1 MVEETVGRKKL
12 MKKLKAEQK
21 KNADVR
27 ARKSAKVGGGT
38 LTERAK
44 KASAKAPEKRGLPA
58 RVDQPRGNV
67 NRANPPKEIRLKG
80 EGGTGRA
87 VKDVRF
93 KPVPLGEK
101 PKLLGGPRALAG
113 TGARMGLTRAAQWAT
128 GPVGFL
134 VGMTTPAGEGSD
146 KPSGPLMK
154 GGKQPGYRY
163 RDDQIA
169 DRAGKGDRVT
179 TSERAVAPS
188 VSREGKT
195 DRAPPKPRPK
205 PERKAER
212 SVEPRKM
219 ERKAKPMAQRVTFK
233 GNWVGAAPTSTQARV
248 GQKPKKASLLSFLK
262 NK

>member
-12 MKKLKAEQK
+12 MKKLKTSQV

-27 ARKSAKVGGGT
+27 ARRDVKPRKGTFADRVKDAAK
-38 LTERAK
+38 
-44 KASAKAPEKRGLPA
+44 KAPEKRGLPA
-58 RVDQPRGNV
+58 RVEQTRGNV
-67 NRANPPKEIRLKG
+67 NKANPPKEIRLKG

-93 KPVPLGEK
+93 KPIPLGDK
-101 PKLLGGPRALAG
+101 PKALPAPKAAPRTFNPGAAAGRLLGPA
-113 TGARMGLTRAAQWAT
+113 
-128 GPVGFL
+128 GFL

-154 GGKQPGYRY
+154 GGRQPGYKY
-163 RDDQIA
+163 RGAQTV
-169 DRAGKGDRVT
+169 DRSGKGDRRDSGV
-179 TSERAVAPS
+179 SSPEVK

-195 DRAPPKPRPK
+195 DRVPPKPKLR
-205 PERKAER
+205 PERKAEPR
-212 SVEPRKM
+212 KVERKAEPRK
-219 ERKAKPMAQRVTFK
+219 AKSMAQRVTFK
-233 GNWVGAAPTSTQARV
+233 GNWVGAAPTASQARA